1 MKRFGFVLL
10 AVGLACLP
18 SLASAQ
24 SDMMSRVERTPS
36 FEVVLAI
43 EPVASEDSSMMAH
56 MGDQTM
62 APQMGDQT
70 MTPHMG
76 AQTMMMPHMAD
87 QGMAVNHWLDI
98 HVSRA
103 DSGDVVNDLTP
114 TIRITDKSTG
124 ESHDLPGIMG
134 VSGGMSA
141 TDFHYG
147 QNVFLPDGMYLVTV
161 QLGPSDTAEFR
172 DVTVMAN

>member
-1 MKRFGFVLL
+1 MMHNVVRHGFLFL

-18 SLASAQ
+18 TLASAQ

-36 FEVVLAI
+36 FEVTLSIDPA
-43 EPVASEDSSMMAH
+43 ESEDPSMM
-56 MGDQTM
+56 ML
-62 APQMGDQT
+62 
-70 MTPHMG
+70 PHMS
-76 AQTMMMPHMAD
+76 D

-114 TIRITDKSTG
+114 TIRVTDKLTG
-124 ESHDLPGIMG
+124 ESRDLPGIMG
-134 VSGGMSA
+134 VSGGMSP

-147 QNVFLPDGMYLVTV
+147 QNVFLPDGTYLVTV
-161 QLGPSDTAEFR
+161 QLDPGDTAEFR
-172 DVTVMAN
+172 DVSVMAAPMMDMHAQP